1 GVTVSRR
8 MPSGGDLA
16 SSMLGFMRSKQRS
29 REFWGKAVA
38 RAEAGGKTRTQV
50 AKELG
55 VGVPALSCWVYKLR
69 GAPTTT
75 SSCRAL
81 VPVRVV
87 GPDPASGSGLSLEVS
102 GMIVCFDERTDVEY
116 VARLA
121 EALRPC

>member
-1 GVTVSRR
+1 
-8 MPSGGDLA
+8 
-16 SSMLGFMRSKQRS
+16 MLGFMRSKQRS
-29 REFWGKAVA
+29 REFWEEAVA

-55 VGVPALSCWVYKLR
+55 VGVPALSYWVYKLR
-69 GAPTTT
+69 SERGALTAA

-87 GPDPASGSGLSLEVS
+87 GSHPASGSGLSLEVS
-102 GMIVCFDERTDVEY
+102 GMIVRFDERTDVGY